1 MRETLT
7 YCGGSDRL
15 HVIFLALPMLFETVF
30 NNLISTVNTTVLSGY
45 SETGVAATGSVG
57 TVLNMLIL
65 VFTALSVGASIAIS
79 NYLGAKEWETARR
92 LVFVGATLCVGIGAV
107 ISVVCFFAAGGIVA
121 LLNLTGEVFT
131 LAVAYFKIRVAA
143 LTVAALQSVLL
154 AVLRCYGHTRHTV
167 YAGVLQSVVN
177 TGLSVLAVRF
187 PTTTVA
193 VVQNIALAAVV
204 GQICGLLLTLFFCKR
219 LGIRARRVQN
229 ARAFWALTAI
239 VLRFGI
245 PAALSGGAYTL
256 SQVVRSALAPLISL
270 AAVSATVYYNNILC
284 YAYIISYSLGSADSI
299 FTGRL
304 CGAGEFDHAERVN
317 RLLVKCTAVANFL
330 FSLILFLSRR
340 VLLGIYTDNPQILAW
355 STAVFAIDF
364 VAEGARAVSH
374 IYEYSLRGA
383 GDVRFMMVAMIL
395 SGWTFGV
402 GGAYLFGIQLQ
413 MGVAGFFLAT
423 ALDEVCRAAVAV
435 RRWRVG
441 KWKTIFATKTA

>member
-15 HVIFLALPMLFETVF
+15 NVILLALPMLFETVF

-107 ISVVCFFAAGGIVA
+107 ISVVCFFAADGIVA

-131 LAVAYFKIRVAA
+131 LAAAYFKIRVAA
-143 LTVAALQSVLL
+143 LTVAALQS
-154 AVLRCYGHTRHTV
+154 
-167 YAGVLQSVVN
+167 VLQSVVN

-219 LGIRARRVQN
+219 LGIRARCVQN
-229 ARAFWALTAI
+229 ARAFLALTAI

-270 AAVSATVYYNNILC
+270 VAVSATVYYNNILC

-330 FSLILFLSRR
+330 LSLILFLSRR
-340 VLLGIYTDNPQILAW
+340 VLLGIYTDNPQIFAW

-413 MGVAGFFLAT
+413 MGIAGLFLAT
-423 ALDEVCRAAVAV
+423 ALDEVCRAVVSV

-441 KWKTIFATKTA
+441 KWKTIFATKAA